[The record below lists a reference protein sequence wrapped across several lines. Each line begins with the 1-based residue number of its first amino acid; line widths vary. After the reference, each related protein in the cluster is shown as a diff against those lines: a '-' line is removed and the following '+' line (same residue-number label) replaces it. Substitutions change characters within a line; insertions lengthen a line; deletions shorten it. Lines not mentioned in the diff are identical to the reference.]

1 MNEFLHIGDVMRIA
15 QSHDNP
21 RVVAVVTG
29 IDNSMKLLQICLA
42 TLERTVGERD
52 FSYPFGEQVLA
63 AHPYALLN
71 ALPEQLEDDLGV
83 QLSST
88 ECGRLQ
94 DAHLSFL
101 MGKGDRNLLPL
112 PIDVEE
118 VGREITNQYREWL
131 DGSDAC
137 HYFDIPPLS
146 TTSGWSSEQCRYFA
160 ALLGTMDSYNV
171 EERHLQEL
179 IQELQLFGDDPGHIS
194 DPIVGAILQRFN
206 NSRFI
211 ESDGELPGVIN
222 HDLDDQMLLAFDRA
236 GLRTIDE
243 LTADLTR
250 KSRGRLVPGTSRFV
264 RFREWTPTN
273 DDEISWSR

>member
-1 MNEFLHIGDVMRIA
+1 MRIA
-15 QSHDNP
+15 HSYANP
-21 RVVAVVTG
+21 RIVAVVTG

-42 TLERTVGERD
+42 TLGRTVEGNN
-52 FSYPFGEQVLA
+52 FSFPFGEQVLA

-71 ALPEQLEDDLGV
+71 ALPEQLEDGLGM
-83 QLSST
+83 QLSSS
-88 ECGRLQ
+88 ECDRIQ
-94 DAHLSFL
+94 DAHLSCL
-101 MGKGDRNLLPL
+101 MGQGEQDLLAL
-112 PIDVEE
+112 PPDVEE
-118 VGREITNQYREWL
+118 VGRVITNQFREWL

-160 ALLGTMDSYNV
+160 ALLGTRDSYNM

-179 IQELQLFGDDPGHIS
+179 IRALQLFGDDPGHLS

-211 ESDGELPGVIN
+211 DSDGLLPRAIN
-222 HDLDDQMLLAFDRA
+222 HDLDGEMLLAFDRA

-243 LTADLTR
+243 LTADPTR

-264 RFREWTPTN
+264 RFREWTLID
-273 DDEISWSR
+273 DDEMRWSR